1 MAGMRRLAQACR
13 LALALALPWPVAA
26 GEVASWPQ
34 WQTILYQHTTPAAL
48 ASLHAIGINAGQVI
62 ADRNDVAPAPMGPAI
77 APFLDQNM
85 RWYVENIAS
94 DFYAA
99 YHRWQPD
106 APVNAA
112 FLQAEARHRRNP
124 GDLAAFIR
132 RPSLCDPAWRAKI
145 AARLE
150 RVVDEFRPYRPLY
163 YSLADEAGIGDLSA
177 AWDFDF
183 SPCSLAGFRI
193 WLTRQYPSLA
203 ALNAEWGS
211 HFASFSAVVPMTTD
225 EALRSADNLAP
236 WADFKAWMD
245 VSFAEAVAFGGRAVH
260 AADRHALVALE
271 GGQIPGWGGYDYARL
286 APVLDV
292 MEIYDFGDSVAIA
305 QAMNPRLITLM
316 TIAGDDDAA
325 THALWHGILHGMRGV
340 ILWDED
346 QALARPDGTLGPWGR
361 RAAPLF
367 EALAGRLGRVMLAS
381 APLTDPI
388 ALLYSPASF
397 RVSWLLARR
406 AAADDWA
413 RRGAD
418 LDYAENDASRARAAF
433 LAGLRP
439 QGWQPRIL
447 DPATLA
453 GDGLLGM
460 RVLLLP
466 QAIAL
471 SAGEVAAIR
480 RFVAGGGVVI
490 ADTVPGVFD
499 DHGRRRAR
507 PALADLFAAGQ
518 RAVLLDPVSQGVRL
532 QALLVASGLTPPV
545 QLTTAAETA
554 AAGVAVVRR
563 QVKDRLIL
571 GIERDFSPLPA
582 TPWPLVLHLPSP
594 CQLGDLVSGR
604 DFGWHQDFAFRLD
617 PVTPNLFTCAAP

>member
-1 MAGMRRLAQACR
+1 MRRLAPACW
-13 LALALALPWPVAA
+13 LALALALPWPA
-26 GEVASWPQ
+26 GAEEDSWPQ

-48 ASLHAIGINAGQVI
+48 ASLHAIGVTAGQVI
-62 ADRNDVAPAPMGPAI
+62 GKRNDAAIGPAI

-112 FLQAEARHRRNP
+112 FLQAEALHRRNP

-132 RPSLCDPAWRAKI
+132 RPSLCDPAWRAKN
-145 AARLE
+145 AARLA
-150 RVVDEFRPYRPLY
+150 RVVGEFQPYRPLY

-183 SPCSLAGFRI
+183 SPCSLAGFRS
-193 WLTRQYPSLA
+193 WLAQQYPSLA
-203 ALNAEWGS
+203 ALNAEWGT
-211 HFASFSAVVPMTTD
+211 HFASFAAVLPMTTD
-225 EALRSADNLAP
+225 AALRSADNVAA

-245 VSFAEAVAFGGRAVH
+245 VSFAEAVAFGAHAVH
-260 AADRHALVALE
+260 AADRRALVALE

-305 QAMNPRLITLM
+305 QAMNARLITLM
-316 TIAGDDDAA
+316 TIAGDDDAT

-340 ILWDED
+340 ILWDEN

-367 EALAGRLGRVMLAS
+367 EALAGQLGRVMLAS

-397 RVSWLLARR
+397 RLSWLLARR
-406 AAADDWA
+406 AAWGDWA
-413 RRGAD
+413 DRGAG

-433 LAGLRP
+433 LARLRP

-453 GDGLLGM
+453 GDGLAGM

-507 PALADLFAAGQ
+507 PALADLFAVGQ
-518 RAVLLDPVSQGVRL
+518 RAVLLDPASQGVRL

-545 QLTTAAETA
+545 QLTTAAGTA

-582 TPWPLVLHLPSP
+582 TPWPLVLHLPTP
-594 CQLGDLVSGR
+594 CRLGDLVSGQ

-617 PVTPNLFTCAAP
+617 PVTPNLFTCATP